1 MIGWKEGRDKFI
13 GTKEVEAQRIP
24 KWGTGL
30 RVPRDLEKGQD
41 VRGRVGGKAQRRKW
55 RFEEWEGAVQK
66 GIGSPEER

>member
-1 MIGWKEGRDKFI
+1 MG
-13 GTKEVEAQRIP
+13 AQRIP

-41 VRGRVGGKAQRRKW
+41 VRGRGGGKAQRRKW

-66 GIGSPEER
+66 GTGSQEER